1 MAGWPGR
8 FATVLQIE
16 GPTIKHLLMQPGPAD
31 QDTLDSC
38 LCATHISGILRENQQ
53 ENGSMYVKLL
63 KNISAGAAAGIAV
76 VTILPLAAVGMG
88 AAGVIT
94 TLGLVVGTG
103 IGAAAA
109 VADTARETPPGSDTE
124 ANIISRPYSVLAKK
138 ALVWAQKRINGGE
151 K

>member
-1 MAGWPGR
+1 
-8 FATVLQIE
+8 
-16 GPTIKHLLMQPGPAD
+16 
-31 QDTLDSC
+31 
-38 LCATHISGILRENQQ
+38 
-53 ENGSMYVKLL
+53 MYVKLL

-88 AAGVIT
+88 AAGAIT

-109 VADTARETPPGSDTE
+109 VADTARETAPGSD
-124 ANIISRPYSVLAKK
+124 AKPSSLSGPYNALAKK
-138 ALVWAQKRINGGE
+138 ALVWAQQRIKGGE